1 MYILVIY
8 LIKSILARNIFFV
21 NKCRKIFFTFLQ
33 LFLENIL
40 FSGFL
45 LWQTFLHEKY
55 RLFNIVVLIQQ
66 CHNGKHTSSKKNATD
81 EDVIAVAKLAKFDKF
96 VHNCLSK
103 KVAVNNH
110 RNFFIK
116 TIY

>member
-1 MYILVIY
+1 M
-8 LIKSILARNIFFV
+8 
-21 NKCRKIFFTFLQ
+21 
-33 LFLENIL
+33 
-40 FSGFL
+40 
-45 LWQTFLHEKY
+45 
-55 RLFNIVVLIQQ
+55 VLIQQ
-66 CHNGKHTSSKKNATD
+66 CHNGKHTSRKKNATD

-96 VHNCLSK
+96 VHNCLQTK

>member
-1 MYILVIY
+1 MP
-8 LIKSILARNIFFV
+8 
-21 NKCRKIFFTFLQ
+21 KIFF
-33 LFLENIL
+33 
-40 FSGFL
+40 
-45 LWQTFLHEKY
+45 TFLHEKY

-66 CHNGKHTSSKKNATD
+66 CHNGKHTSRKKNATD

-110 RNFFIK
+110 RNFFYKNNLLNDNFLTIGTDIQPTALPSTAHKKYTAACDALAHLLIK
-116 TIY
+116 K

>member
-21 NKCRKIFFTFLQ
+21 NKCRKNFF
-33 LFLENIL
+33 
-40 FSGFL
+40 
-45 LWQTFLHEKY
+45 TFLHEKY
-55 RLFNIVVLIQQ
+55 RLFNIMVLIQQ

-103 KVAVNNH
+103 KSCGEQSPQL
-110 RNFFIK
+110 F
-116 TIY
+116 Y

>member
-1 MYILVIY
+1 MP
-8 LIKSILARNIFFV
+8 
-21 NKCRKIFFTFLQ
+21 KIFF
-33 LFLENIL
+33 
-40 FSGFL
+40 
-45 LWQTFLHEKY
+45 TFLHEKY

-81 EDVIAVAKLAKFDKF
+81 EDVITVAKLAKFDKF

-103 KVAVNNH
+103 KVAMNNH

>member
-1 MYILVIY
+1 MLY
-8 LIKSILARNIFFV
+8 LKNEFYFTENIQTHTQKIKCTFLYFSQ
-21 NKCRKIFFTFLQ
+21 KIFF
-33 LFLENIL
+33 
-40 FSGFL
+40 
-45 LWQTFLHEKY
+45 TFLHEKY
-55 RLFNIVVLIQQ
+55 RLFNIVVLKQQ
-66 CHNGKHTSSKKNATD
+66 CHNGKHTSSKKNAPA

-110 RNFFIK
+110 SNFFIK